1 MESKIIYWTTKTGE
15 KINIDEMEISHLRNT
30 LKMIVRNI
38 EKSKNQKVSTRNFKF
53 NGDIAQNHI
62 EMMQE
67 AEYYDEMNDT
77 FMGM

>member
-1 MESKIIYWTTKTGE
+1 MESKIIYWTTKTGQ

-53 NGDIAQNHI
+53 NGDIAQNNI
-62 EMMQE
+62 EMME
-67 AEYYDEMNDT
+67 DAEYYDDFHNT
-77 FMGM
+77 FMGV